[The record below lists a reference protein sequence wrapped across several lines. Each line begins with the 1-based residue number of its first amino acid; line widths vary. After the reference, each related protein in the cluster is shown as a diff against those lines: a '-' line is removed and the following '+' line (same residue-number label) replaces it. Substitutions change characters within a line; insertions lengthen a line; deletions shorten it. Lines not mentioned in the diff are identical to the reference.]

1 MEHPLKKMR
10 LFIWDF
16 DGTLMD
22 TYPVTFVAYLRL
34 ALADFGYTAP
44 EAEIMEKMLVNTGHA
59 VDYYTE
65 LYNLPQLRERYRFH
79 GAHGPVAMPDVYPQV
94 KDVLHR
100 VRELG
105 GINCIYTHRGADTFP
120 MLEHG
125 GLTELFDEIITP
137 GHEGFATKPAPDAI
151 FYLTEKYGVAPGETV
166 IVGDLF
172 FPESVQTGV
181 ELVPHLGGYFDAFG
195 LVGFDLRQ
203 IGKDNNDIRAEFC
216 PNKTV

>member
-22 TYPVTFVAYLRL
+22 TYPVTFAAYLRL

-79 GAHGPVAMPDVYPQV
+79 GARGPVAMPEVYPQV

-120 MLEHG
+120 MLAHG
-125 GLTELFDEIITP
+125 GLTEFFDEIITP

-151 FYLTEKYGVAPGETV
+151 LYLTEKYGAAPEETV
-166 IVGDLF
+166 IVGDRACDLEAGQNAGTRTLHLLT
-172 FPESVQTGV
+172 PA
-181 ELVPHLGGYFDAFG
+181 VPQYPPCDWRIENFEQMLEM
-195 LVGFDLRQ
+195 L
-203 IGKDNNDIRAEFC
+203 K
-216 PNKTV
+216 